1 MFEIINQLE
10 TNAQR
15 LEDEAR
21 DAGRM
26 MFEYDETVEW
36 RAAQLLRALFA
47 AHNDMIDNTTFV
59 DDGVKM
65 SFRTYAQFLERINR
79 LTYGEH

>member
-10 TNAQR
+10 MNAER

-26 MFEYDETVEW
+26 MFEHDETVEW